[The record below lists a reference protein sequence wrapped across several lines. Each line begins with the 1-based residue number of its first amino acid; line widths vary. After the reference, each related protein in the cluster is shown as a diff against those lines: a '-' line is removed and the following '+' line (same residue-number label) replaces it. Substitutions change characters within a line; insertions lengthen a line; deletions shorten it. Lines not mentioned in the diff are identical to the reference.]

1 MLLIGQSLE
10 CWRVPLAGAV
20 ARRDSR
26 PLLGRA
32 RRQLKAGVAALDVNF
47 GAGPRPGLAEDMRWT
62 AETLREALPAAP
74 LFLDCGDLD
83 VLASVTLAVAPPLVV
98 NAVPLDSTASAS
110 RLRLLEAAAAA
121 GAGVVFSPRVNDD
134 WDDQSAIMAAAKDTL
149 ALAARAD
156 LHGPL
161 YLDCLAYPAVS
172 HATLCRRSLA
182 WLRALRAAGE
192 TRLVPL
198 VAVGNVGHGAAEI
211 TRAAIHHVYVALALQ
226 SGAQALIIPAED
238 SSLMSLVKVMTTGC
252 QPESAAERWLLQ
264 AMRPVGGHPR
274 RLPPPE
280 GSDLRAAW
288 ELLA

>member
-1 MLLIGQSLE
+1 M
-10 CWRVPLAGAV
+10 PLAGAV

-32 RRQLKAGVAALDVNF
+32 RRQLNAGVSALDVNF

-62 AETLREALPAAP
+62 AETLREALPAVP
-74 LFLDCGDLD
+74 LFLDSADLD
-83 VLASVTLAVAPPLVV
+83 VLASVTAAVAPPLVV
-98 NAVPLDSTASAS
+98 NAVPLDAMASAS

-121 GAGVVFSPRVNDD
+121 GAGVVFSPRVNGD
-134 WDDQSAIMAAAKDTL
+134 WSDQSAIMAAAKDTL

-156 LHGPL
+156 LRGPL
-161 YLDCLAYPAVS
+161 YLDCLAYPVAS
-172 HATLCRRSLA
+172 HAALCRRSLV

-211 TRAAIHHVYVALALQ
+211 TRVALHHVYVALALQ
-226 SGAQALIIPAED
+226 SGAQALILPAED

-252 QPESAAERWLLQ
+252 RPESEAERWSLQ
-264 AMRPVGGHPR
+264 AMRPAGADPR
-274 RLPPPE
+274 ILPPPE